1 MTRLI
6 IVRHGNTFGPGE
18 VPRRVGGKTD
28 IPLVESGIAQASALG
43 TYFRSE
49 GISPDIVYTSDL
61 QRTKQTA
68 EYILEQ
74 LQIDIPVKALSM
86 FNEVNYGPDEDKVE
100 EEVIARL
107 GKEALQKWDEDA
119 TVPEGWEFNPEKAI
133 NDWKVF
139 GKNISEKFSEQT
151 VMVVTS
157 NGIARFAPYLT
168 GNYDQFKSEFN
179 IKLKT
184 GSFGILEYI
193 NGSWYA
199 EVWGLRP

>member
-28 IPLVESGIAQASALG
+28 LPLVESGIAQAVALG
-43 TYFRSE
+43 KHFQKE

-68 EYILEQ
+68 EYILKE
-74 LQIDIPVKALSM
+74 LKIDTPVKALAM
-86 FNEVNYGPDEDKVE
+86 FNEVDYGPDENKVE

-119 TVPEGWEFNPEKAI
+119 VVPEGWAFNPEQAVA
-133 NDWKVF
+133 DWSTF
-139 GKNISEKFSEQT
+139 GKNISEKFPEKT

-157 NGIARFAPYLT
+157 NGIARFAPFLT
-168 GNYDQFKSEFN
+168 GNYDQFKSNFN

-184 GSFGILEYI
+184 GSYGVLEYI
-193 NGSWYA
+193 NGSWCA
-199 EVWGLRP
+199 EIWGLRP